1 MVLFMTQSGNKNKES
16 HRSVPYRSGFI
27 SVLGKP
33 NVGKSTLVNNM
44 VGQKIAIIS
53 EKPQTTRT
61 KIMGILTRD
70 DAQLVFLDTPGIHH
84 PHHKLGEMMVETA
97 WKTLPDAD
105 AVLFLID
112 GTLPLTNMD
121 RQIAELLKER
131 AEVPIF
137 LLINKS
143 DAYESGT
150 EKEII
155 KEISEII
162 PVSRS
167 FAISALT
174 GEGVDAVEKAL
185 IAVLPEGPKYYP
197 EDEIT
202 DQQER
207 VIAAE
212 LVREQVLLNTRQ
224 EIPHAVAVVVQDFK
238 ERDDGMIYINATIYV
253 EKDSQKGIIIGKDGQ
268 MLKAIGGAA
277 RKEIERMVDGKVFLQ
292 LWVKL
297 RKDWRK
303 KEPSLREM
311 GYRRE

>member
-1 MVLFMTQSGNKNKES
+1 MTQSGNKNKES